1 VALSVPVPHPPG
13 KSPER
18 REKDLPVRKYGALCC
33 PDFPPPLSA
42 EAIERTVVC
51 AKIRKISLICLP
63 LLPSFR
69 KPMKDLSY
77 GNETRLIFRFAIPML
92 IGNVF
97 QQLYNVVDTVI
108 VGKFIGKV
116 ALAAVGT
123 SFPIIF
129 MLISFI
135 IGITMGFTVVV
146 SQYFGAKDMNR
157 VKRTIN
163 TLYIFTFFAS
173 LSISIIGIA
182 LSGTIFRLIKL
193 SPEAIPQAKIFLN
206 IFLAGL
212 VFLFGFNGTSAILRG
227 LGDSKTPLYFL
238 IISVVVNIILDI
250 IFIVIFHWGVGA
262 VAIATIISEAGAFI
276 TLIIYLNHYHK
287 IVKFT
292 FADFKFDKEIFRKS
306 IRIGLP
312 TGFQQTFVALGMLA
326 LYGIVNR
333 FGLNTNAAFSVA
345 ARIDNFAA
353 MPAMSFAVA
362 LSTFVGQNLGANKPE
377 RVKSGFLAT
386 MIMTT
391 IITLI
396 TSLIAVF
403 FGHYLMKMFT
413 NDPQVIEIGQK
424 YLVIV
429 GATYILFSSMFI
441 VGSVMRG
448 AGDTLIPMFI
458 TLFALWIIR
467 IPLAYLL
474 SQPNWLGVDG
484 IWWSIPLGWLTGLT
498 LSFIYYSTGRW
509 KKKVIVKYDREGKKL

>member
-1 VALSVPVPHPPG
+1 V
-13 KSPER
+13 
-18 REKDLPVRKYGALCC
+18 
-33 PDFPPPLSA
+33 
-42 EAIERTVVC
+42 
-51 AKIRKISLICLP
+51 
-63 LLPSFR
+63 
-69 KPMKDLSY
+69 KDLSY
-77 GNETRLIFRFAIPML
+77 GNETRLIFKFAVPML

-97 QQLYNVVDTVI
+97 QQMYNVVDTVI

-135 IGITMGFTVVV
+135 IGVTMGFTVVV
-146 SQYFGAKDMNR
+146 SQYFGAKDMDK
-157 VKRTIN
+157 VKKTIN
-163 TLYIFTFFAS
+163 TLYIFLFFAS
-173 LSISIIGIA
+173 LTISVVGIL
-182 LSGTIFRLIKL
+182 LSKTIFEFIRL
-193 SPEAIPQAKIFLN
+193 SPEVIPEATLFLN

-238 IISVVVNIILDI
+238 VISVVVNIILDI
-250 IFIVIFHWGVGA
+250 LFIVVFHWGVGA

-276 TLIIYLNHYHK
+276 TLIIYLNRYHK
-287 IVKFT
+287 VVKFS
-292 FADFKFDKEIFRKS
+292 FRDFIFDRQIFNKS
-306 IRIGLP
+306 IKIGLP

-333 FGLNTNAAFSVA
+333 YGLDTNAAFSVA
-345 ARIDNFAA
+345 GRIDGFAA

-377 RVKSGFLAT
+377 RIRNGFIGT

-396 TSLIAVF
+396 TSVVAVF
-403 FGHYLMKMFT
+403 FGSFLMRLFS
-413 NDPQVIEIGQK
+413 NDVQVIEIGRQ
-424 YLVIV
+424 YLIIV
-429 GATYILFSSMFI
+429 GATYVLFSSMFI

-474 SQPNWLGVDG
+474 SRPDWLGVNG
-484 IWWSIPLGWLTGLT
+484 IWWSIPIGWLTGLT
-498 LSFIYYSTGRW
+498 LSFLYYSTGRW
-509 KKKVIVKYDREGKKL
+509 KTKAVVKYSKEGKRIEDGG

>member
-1 VALSVPVPHPPG
+1 MM
-13 KSPER
+13 R
-18 REKDLPVRKYGALCC
+18 
-33 PDFPPPLSA
+33 
-42 EAIERTVVC
+42 
-51 AKIRKISLICLP
+51 
-63 LLPSFR
+63 
-69 KPMKDLSY
+69 DLSI
-77 GNETRLIFRFAIPML
+77 GNESRLIFKFAMPML

-108 VGKFIGKV
+108 VGRFIGKV

-146 SQYFGAKDMNR
+146 SQYFGAKDMVQ
-157 VKRTIN
+157 VKKTIN
-163 TLYIFTFFAS
+163 TLYIFIFFAS
-173 LSISIIGIA
+173 LLISVLGIA
-182 LSGTIFRLIKL
+182 LSGPIFKMIGLA
-193 SPEAIPQAKIFLN
+193 PEVIPQAKTFLN

-212 VFLFGFNGTSAILRG
+212 VFLFGFNGVSAILRG

-238 IISVVVNIILDI
+238 IISVVVNIVLDLL
-250 IFIVIFHWGVGA
+250 FIVVFHWGVAA
-262 VAIATIISEAGAFI
+262 VAFATIISEAGAFF
-276 TLIIYLNHYHK
+276 TLVIYLNRYHK
-287 IVKFT
+287 VVKFS
-292 FADFKFDKEIFRKS
+292 FADLKFDREIFNKS
-306 IRIGLP
+306 IKIGLP

-333 FGLNTNAAFSVA
+333 FGLDTNAAFSA
-345 ARIDNFAA
+345 AGRIDNFAA

-377 RVKSGFLAT
+377 RVRRGFIAT

-391 IITLI
+391 AITLV
-396 TSLIAVF
+396 TTLIAVF
-403 FGHYLMKMFT
+403 LGEYLMKMFT
-413 NDPQVIEIGQK
+413 DDANVIAIGK
-424 YLVIV
+424 NYLLIV
-429 GATYILFSSMFI
+429 GATYVFFSSMFI

-474 SQPNWLGVDG
+474 SQPDWLGVDG
-484 IWWSIPLGWLTGLT
+484 IWWSIPIGWFAGFT
-498 LSFIYYSTGRW
+498 LSLLYYSTGRW
-509 KKKVIVKYDREGKKL
+509 KKKSVVKYDAEGERVE

>member
-1 VALSVPVPHPPG
+1 
-13 KSPER
+13 
-18 REKDLPVRKYGALCC
+18 
-33 PDFPPPLSA
+33 
-42 EAIERTVVC
+42 
-51 AKIRKISLICLP
+51 
-63 LLPSFR
+63 
-69 KPMKDLSY
+69 MKDLSY
-77 GNETRLIFRFAIPML
+77 GNETKLIFKFAIPML

-97 QQLYNVVDTVI
+97 QQLYNVVDAVI

-146 SQYFGAKDMNR
+146 SQYFGAKDLTQ
-157 VKRTIN
+157 VKKTIN
-163 TLYIFTFFAS
+163 TLYIFLFFAS

-182 LSGTIFRLIKL
+182 FSGVVFRLVKL
-193 SPEAIPQAKIFLN
+193 SPEAIPQAKLFLN
-206 IFLAGL
+206 IFLGGI

-250 IFIVIFHWGVGA
+250 LFIVVFHWGVGA
-262 VAIATIISEAGAFI
+262 VAIATIISVAGAFI
-276 TLIIYLNHYHK
+276 TLVIYLNHYHK
-287 IVKFT
+287 VVKFS
-292 FADFKFDKEIFRKS
+292 FADLKFDKEIFRKC
-306 IRIGLP
+306 IKIGLP

-333 FGLNTNAAFSVA
+333 FGIDTNAAFSVA
-345 ARIDNFAA
+345 GRIDNFAA
-353 MPAMSFAVA
+353 MPAMSFAIA

-377 RVKSGFLAT
+377 RVKRGFITTL
-386 MIMTT
+386 IMSN
-391 IITLI
+391 IITVI

-403 FGHYLMKMFT
+403 FGKFLMKMFT
-413 NDPQVIEIGQK
+413 DDPQVIEIGAK
-424 YLVIV
+424 YLIIV
-429 GATYILFSSMFI
+429 GATYVLFSSMFV

-474 SQPNWLGVDG
+474 SQPTWLGVNG

-498 LSFIYYSTGRW
+498 LSFLYYSTGKW
-509 KKKVIVKYDREGKKL
+509 KTKVIVKYGSEGKRLRG